1 MDTLHFFI
9 PQHLWPNSRQ
19 IDDSVIC
26 RRSSPSA
33 APYPSGLHAQLRAQH
48 SSHFFS
54 GMFGKHTALFCYNWL
69 GSAVACYLNELFKFH
84 VA

>member
-26 RRSSPSA
+26 RRSSAPSA
-33 APYPSGLHAQLRAQH
+33 APCPSGLHAQLRAQH

-54 GMFGKHTALFCYNWL
+54 GMFGKP
-69 GSAVACYLNELFKFH
+69 AVACYLNELFKFH

>member
-26 RRSSPSA
+26 RRWRRTA
-33 APYPSGLHAQLRAQH
+33 AAHSITKSGCFESL
-48 SSHFFS
+48 
-54 GMFGKHTALFCYNWL
+54 
-69 GSAVACYLNELFKFH
+69 VAKL
-84 VA
+84 A